1 MSDVAPASCTA
12 FAGHSR
18 LAAGSL
24 AEVALAA
31 KAAIDRGES
40 SPLLIFDDAS
50 SRQVEID
57 FRGTPAQVAARLDE
71 RFPGVA
77 GEVQAEEH
85 AAPRRAG
92 RPKLGV
98 VGREVTLL
106 PRHWDWLAEQPGGA
120 SVAIRRLVDAE
131 RKASEFKL
139 LARKA
144 QEVAYRFMHAIAGD
158 FPRFEDASR
167 ALFAGDRE
175 AFARHTEDWP
185 ADIRDH
191 ARWLMIGGTQ
201 AQEARIEA

>member
-12 FAGHSR
+12 FAGHAR
-18 LAAGSL
+18 LATGSL
-24 AEVALAA
+24 TEVALAA
-31 KAAIDRGES
+31 KAAIDRGDS
-40 SPLLIFDDAS
+40 SALLIFDDAS

-57 FRGTPAQVAARLDE
+57 FRGTPAQVMARLGE
-71 RFPGVA
+71 RFPGA
-77 GEVQAEEH
+77 ADEAEAEGH

-120 SVAIRRLVDAE
+120 SVAIRRLIDSE
-131 RKASEFKL
+131 RKSSEFKL

-144 QEVAYRFMHAIAGD
+144 KEITYRFMHAIAGD
-158 FPRFEDASR
+158 FPHFEDASR

-175 AFARHTEDWP
+175 TFARNTEDWP

-201 AQEARIEA
+201 AEEARIEA

>member
-1 MSDVAPASCTA
+1 MSDVVPASCTA

-18 LAAGSL
+18 LATGSL

-31 KAAIDRGES
+31 KAAIDRGDS
-40 SPLLIFDDAS
+40 SALLIFDDAS
-50 SRQVEID
+50 ARQVEID
-57 FRGTPAQVAARLDE
+57 FRGTPAQVMVRLKE
-71 RFPGVA
+71 RFGGAADEAQV
-77 GEVQAEEH
+77 GEH

-120 SVAIRRLVDAE
+120 SVAIRRLIDAE
-131 RKASEFKL
+131 RKSSEFNL

-144 QEVAYRFMHAIAGD
+144 QEIAYRFMHAIAGD
-158 FPRFEDASR
+158 FPRFEEASR

-175 AFARHTEDWP
+175 TFARNTEDWP
-185 ADIRDH
+185 ADIRDYV
-191 ARWLMIGGTQ
+191 RWLMIGGTL